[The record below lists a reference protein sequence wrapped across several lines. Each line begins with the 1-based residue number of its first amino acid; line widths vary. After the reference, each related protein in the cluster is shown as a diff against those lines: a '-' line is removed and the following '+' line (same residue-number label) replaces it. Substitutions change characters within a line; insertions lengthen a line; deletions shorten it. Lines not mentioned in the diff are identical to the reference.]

1 MRINNEFRTIIFK
14 RITTP
19 SDLCDHQAT
28 GVAPKGF
35 RIKTMCPFEKNEA
48 YWDIMFIKE
57 VDNQIVEYEGWVVR
71 IESERVR
78 EKVGGALE
86 RVKMENR
93 GIGL

>member
-1 MRINNEFRTIIFK
+1 
-14 RITTP
+14 
-19 SDLCDHQAT
+19 
-28 GVAPKGF
+28 
-35 RIKTMCPFEKNEA
+35 
-48 YWDIMFIKE
+48 MFIKE